1 MPDIAWP
8 HRFDAAAL
16 DEIAWSFLCSE
27 YAGQQNWDA
36 PLDRRLDTYLRH
48 RRLEQILND
57 GSAYSAVLDRVMAN
71 FRRVRRSGVLGPP
84 HR

>member
-8 HRFDAAAL
+8 HKFDAAAL
-16 DEIAWSFLCSE
+16 DEIAWGFLCSE

-48 RRLEQILND
+48 RHLDHILND

-71 FRRVRRSGVLGPP
+71 FRRARRSGVLGPP